1 MPMPSEIHDVDTLRN
16 KIIGLGEKS
25 MRKSYYPELQQR
37 ISELEKANA
46 DMIREISERQISQ
59 EKERAAEEKFST
71 LFNAMTEMV
80 VIHELVFDENGVP
93 CDYRILQCNGAFT
106 DITGIP
112 VQNAVGLLGSVVY
125 GQNPPPYL
133 DEYSRV
139 AISGVPFVYTDFYA
153 PMDKFF
159 NISAVSPAKNM
170 FATITTDVSEIQQI
184 KERMIMK
191 NKELENYLYVAS
203 HDLRSPLVNIQ
214 GFSARLKKQVAEIS
228 GSFSAAEW
236 GTAAHDD
243 KILAVTLLLEEG
255 IPKTLDFIFT
265 NVAKMDKLINGLLH
279 ISRTGRISMNVS
291 LVDMNKVIRAVL
303 DSFAFQLEQAHA
315 ETKIGDLPDC
325 YGDENLLNQ
334 LFSNIVSN
342 AIKYRDAVRPLI
354 ITIGCTARHRRNQYF
369 ISDTGIGIAKRYCDR
384 VWDVFYRI
392 DWDGAAP
399 GDGVGLSIV
408 KRIVDKHTGKTWLE
422 SEEGQGSTFFVEL
435 PAEPF
440 SAIE

>member
-1 MPMPSEIHDVDTLRN
+1 MPMQSEIPDVDALRN

-25 MRKSYYPELQQR
+25 IRKSYYPELQQR
-37 ISELEKANA
+37 VSELEKANA
-46 DMIREISERQISQ
+46 DLVREMNERRISQ
-59 EKERAAEEKFST
+59 EKERVAEDKFSM

-80 VIHELVFDENGVP
+80 VIHELVFDGNGEP
-93 CDYRILQCNGAFT
+93 CDYRLLQCNAAFT
-106 DITGIP
+106 EITGISA
-112 VQNAVGLLGSVVY
+112 QNSVGSLGSAVY

-133 DEYSRV
+133 KEFSRV
-139 AISGVPFVYTDFYA
+139 ALSGVPFNYTDFYA
-153 PMDKFF
+153 PMDKYFTV
-159 NISAVSPAKNM
+159 SVVSPAKNV

-184 KERMIMK
+184 KDRMVAK

-214 GFSARLKKQVAEIS
+214 GFSARLKKQAAEIVGAVSAVES
-228 GSFSAAEW
+228 GNATCDEKFLEI
-236 GTAAHDD
+236 
-243 KILAVTLLLEEG
+243 KPLLEEG

-279 ISRTGRISMNVS
+279 ISRTGRIGMTVS
-291 LVDMNKVIRAVL
+291 RVDMNRIIRAVL
-303 DSFAFQLEQAHA
+303 DSFAFQLDQARA
-315 ETKIGDLPDC
+315 ETRIGDLPDC

-342 AIKYRDAVRPLI
+342 AIKYRDGVRPLV
-354 ITIGCTARHRRNQYF
+354 ITIGCAPRHRRNQYF
-369 ISDTGIGIAKRYCDR
+369 VSDTGIGIAKQYCDR
-384 VWDVFYRI
+384 VWDVFYRV
-392 DWDGAAP
+392 DWDGSAP

-408 KRIVDKHTGKTWLE
+408 KRIVDKHAGRTWLE

-440 SAIE
+440 TAIE